1 MNISIL
7 YNYDI
12 YSNEALNLLLPE
24 LSSHQLSLFYSK
36 AVGKSVV
43 RDRRLEQLRFVEQGL
58 FNDVLYPVTDSGDL
72 RAQRLSFEQLGKLV
86 GAPPQAMT
94 NINSEEGLAQLR
106 ATQPDLILSIRFGQ
120 ILKDEAISTPQMGVI
135 NLHSGLLPAYR
146 GVMASFWA
154 MLNQAP
160 EIGTTVHWITD
171 PKIDAG
177 HKISEQSHA
186 PNLSASY
193 MSNVLSLYESGVE
206 QLIDAVANLDTLRLD
221 LKSDMQ
227 GGDYY
232 SYPTTADLDWFEE
245 QGLRLFDPEDLQI
258 LVQQRLTI

>member
-86 GAPPQAMT
+86 GAPPQAIS

-120 ILKDEAISTPQMGVI
+120 ILKDEAINTPEMGVI

>member
-36 AVGKSVV
+36 AVGRSAV

-86 GAPPQAMT
+86 GAPPQAIS

-120 ILKDEAISTPQMGVI
+120 ILKDEAINTPEMGVI

>member
-36 AVGKSVV
+36 AVGRSVV

-58 FNDVLYPVTDSGDL
+58 FNDVLYPVTDSGDR

-86 GAPPQAMT
+86 GTPPEAMT
-94 NINSEEGLAQLR
+94 NINSEEGLTKLS
-106 ATQPDLILSIRFGQ
+106 ATKPDLILSIRFGQ
-120 ILKDEAISTPQMGVI
+120 ILKAEAIGTSEKGII

-186 PNLSASY
+186 PNLNASY
-193 MSNVLSLYESGVE
+193 MSNVLSLYETGVQ
-206 QLIDAVANLDTLRLD
+206 QLIDAVANLNTLRLAP
-221 LKSDMQ
+221 KTDMQ

-232 SYPTTADLDWFEE
+232 SYPTTADLDNFEE
-245 QGLRLFDPEDLQI
+245 QGLRLFDPEDLQT
-258 LVQQRLTI
+258 LVRQRLVI

>member
-36 AVGKSVV
+36 AVGRSVV

-86 GAPPQAMT
+86 GAPPQAIS

-120 ILKDEAISTPQMGVI
+120 ILKDEAINTPEMGVI

>member
-12 YSNEALNLLLPE
+12 YSNEALNFLLPK
-24 LSSHQLSLFYSK
+24 LASHQLSLFYSK

-58 FNDVLYPVTDSGDL
+58 FNDVLYPITDSEDL

-86 GAPPQAMT
+86 GATPQAIT
-94 NINSEEGLAQLR
+94 NINSEDGLDQLR

-120 ILKDEAISTPQMGVI
+120 ILKAEAISTPEMGII

-160 EIGTTVHWITD
+160 AIGTTVHWITD

-177 HKISEQSHA
+177 HKISEQSHV

-193 MSNVLSLYESGVE
+193 MSNVLSLYESGVQ
-206 QLIDAVANLDTLRLD
+206 QLIDAVANLDTLRLGT
-221 LKSDMQ
+221 KTDMQ

-232 SYPTTADLDWFEE
+232 SYPTTADLDRFEE
-245 QGLRLFDPEDLQI
+245 RGLRLYDPEDLQT
-258 LVQQRLTI
+258 LVRQRLAI

>member
-36 AVGKSVV
+36 AVGKTVM

-58 FNDVLYPVTDSGDL
+58 FNDVLYPVTESVD
-72 RAQRLSFEQLGKLV
+72 RKAQRLSFEQLGKLV
-86 GAPPQAMT
+86 GATPRAIS
-94 NINSEEGLAQLR
+94 NINAKEGLAQLR

-120 ILKDEAISTPQMGVI
+120 ILKAEAISTPEIGVI

-193 MSNVLSLYESGVE
+193 MSNVLSLYEFGVQ
-206 QLIDAVANLDTLRLD
+206 QLIDAVANLGTLRLD

>member
-12 YSNEALNLLLPE
+12 YSNEALNLLLPK

-36 AVGKSVV
+36 AVGKSVM

-58 FNDVLYPVTDSGDL
+58 FNDILYPITDSGDR

-86 GAPPQAMT
+86 GAPPEAMT

-106 ATQPDLILSIRFGQ
+106 ATKPDLILSIRFGQ
-120 ILKDEAISTPQMGVI
+120 ILKAEAISTPEIGVI

-154 MLNQAP
+154 MLNQAA

-186 PNLSASY
+186 PNLNASY

-232 SYPTTADLDWFEE
+232 SYPTTADLNWFEE

-258 LVQQRLTI
+258 LVQQRLTV

>member
-12 YSNEALNLLLPE
+12 YSNEALNLLLPQ

-36 AVGKSVV
+36 AVGRSVV
-43 RDRRLEQLRFVEQGL
+43 RDPRLEQLRFVEQGL
-58 FNDVLYPVTDSGDL
+58 FNDVLYPITDSKDRVAL
-72 RAQRLSFEQLGKLV
+72 RLSFEQLGKLV
-86 GAPPQAMT
+86 GARPQAMT

-120 ILKDEAISTPQMGVI
+120 ILKAEAISTPEMGVI

-160 EIGTTVHWITD
+160 QIGTTVHWITD

-177 HKISEQSHA
+177 HKISEHA
-186 PNLSASY
+186 QTPDLTASY
-193 MSNVLSLYESGVE
+193 MSNVLSLYKSGVE
-206 QLIDAVANLDTLRLD
+206 QLIDAVSNLESLRLSP
-221 LKSDMQ
+221 KTDMQ

-232 SYPTTADLDWFEE
+232 SYPITADLDYFEE
-245 QGLRLFDPEDLQI
+245 QGLRLYDPEDLQT
-258 LVQQRLTI
+258 LVRQRLAI

>member
-12 YSNEALNLLLPE
+12 YSNEALNLLLPK

-36 AVGKSVV
+36 AVGKSVI
-43 RDRRLEQLRFVEQGL
+43 RDPRLEQLRFVEQGL
-58 FNDVLYPVTDSGDL
+58 FNDIIYPITDSGDR
-72 RAQRLSFEQLGKLV
+72 RAQKLSFEQLGKLV
-86 GAPPQAMT
+86 GATPRAIT
-94 NINSEEGLAQLR
+94 NINSEDGLAQLR
-106 ATQPDLILSIRFGQ
+106 ATQPNVVLSIRFGQ
-120 ILKDEAISTPQMGVI
+120 ILKAEAINTPEMGVI

-193 MSNVLSLYESGVE
+193 MSNVLSLYESGVQ
-206 QLIDAVANLDTLRLD
+206 QLIDAVANLDTLQLET
-221 LKSDMQ
+221 KTDMQ

-245 QGLRLFDPEDLQI
+245 QGLRLFDSEDLQT
-258 LVQQRLTI
+258 LVHQRLVI

>member
-7 YNYDI
+7 YNHDI
-12 YSNEALNLLLPE
+12 YSNEALNLLLPK

-36 AVGKSVV
+36 AVGKSLM

-58 FNDVLYPVTDSGDL
+58 FNDILYPITDSGDRL
-72 RAQRLSFEQLGKLV
+72 AQRLSFEQLGKLV
-86 GAPPQAMT
+86 GAPPRAMT
-94 NINSEEGLAQLR
+94 NINSEEGLTKLS
-106 ATQPDLILSIRFGQ
+106 ATKPDLILSIRFGQ
-120 ILKDEAISTPQMGVI
+120 ILKAEAISAPEMGVI

-193 MSNVLSLYESGVE
+193 MSNVLSLYESGVQ

>member
-36 AVGKSVV
+36 AVGKSVM

-58 FNDVLYPVTDSGDL
+58 FNDILYPITDSGDR

-86 GAPPQAMT
+86 GAPPEAMT

-106 ATQPDLILSIRFGQ
+106 ATKPDLILSIRFGQ
-120 ILKDEAISTPQMGVI
+120 ILKAEAISTPEIGVI

-154 MLNQAP
+154 MLNQAA

-186 PNLSASY
+186 PNLNASY
-193 MSNVLSLYESGVE
+193 MNNVLSLYESGVE

-232 SYPTTADLDWFEE
+232 SYPTTADLNWFEE

-258 LVQQRLTI
+258 LVQQRLTV

>member
-12 YSNEALNLLLPE
+12 YSNEALNFLLPK
-24 LSSHQLSLFYSK
+24 LASHQLSLFYSK

-58 FNDVLYPVTDSGDL
+58 FNDILYPITDSGDL

-86 GAPPQAMT
+86 GASPQAIS

-106 ATQPDLILSIRFGQ
+106 ATQPDLVLSIRFGQ
-120 ILKDEAISTPQMGVI
+120 ILKAEAISTPEMGVI

-186 PNLSASY
+186 PNLNASY
-193 MSNVLSLYESGVE
+193 MSNVLSLYETGVQ
-206 QLIDAVANLDTLRLD
+206 QLIDAVANLNTLRLAP
-221 LKSDMQ
+221 KTDMQ

-232 SYPTTADLDWFEE
+232 SYPTTADLDYFEE
-245 QGLRLFDPEDLQI
+245 QGLRLFDPEDLQT
-258 LVQQRLTI
+258 LVRQRLVM

>member
-12 YSNEALNLLLPE
+12 YSNEALNLLLPK

-43 RDRRLEQLRFVEQGL
+43 RDLRLEQLRFVEQGL
-58 FNDVLYPVTDSGDL
+58 FNDVLYPITDSVD
-72 RAQRLSFEQLGKLV
+72 RKAQRLSFEQLGKLV
-86 GAPPQAMT
+86 GASPQAVT

-106 ATQPDLILSIRFGQ
+106 ATKPDLILSIRFGQ
-120 ILKDEAISTPQMGVI
+120 ILKAEAISTPEIGVI

-154 MLNQAP
+154 MLNQAA

-186 PNLSASY
+186 PNLNASY

-232 SYPTTADLDWFEE
+232 SYPTTADLNWFEE

>member
-12 YSNEALNLLLPE
+12 YSNEALNLLLPQ

-43 RDRRLEQLRFVEQGL
+43 RDPRLELLRFVEQGL
-58 FNDVLYPVTDSGDL
+58 FNDVLYPITDGRD
-72 RAQRLSFEQLGKLV
+72 RAAQRLSFEQLGKLV
-86 GAPPQAMT
+86 GARPQAMT
-94 NINSEEGLAQLR
+94 NINSEDGLAQLR

-160 EIGTTVHWITD
+160 QIGTTVHWITD

-177 HKISEQSHA
+177 HKISEHA
-186 PNLSASY
+186 QTPYLSASY
-193 MSNVLSLYESGVE
+193 MSNVLSLYETGVQ
-206 QLIDAVANLDTLRLD
+206 QLIDAVTNLDTLRLGT
-221 LKSDMQ
+221 KTDMQ

-232 SYPTTADLDWFEE
+232 SYPTTADLDHFEE
-245 QGLRLFDPEDLQI
+245 QGLRLFDPEDLQT
-258 LVQQRLTI
+258 LVRQRLVM

>member
-12 YSNEALNLLLPE
+12 YSNEALNFLLPK
-24 LSSHQLSLFYSK
+24 LASHQLSLFYSK

-58 FNDVLYPVTDSGDL
+58 FNDVLYPITDSED
-72 RAQRLSFEQLGKLV
+72 RVAQRLSFEQLGKLV
-86 GAPPQAMT
+86 GVRPQAMT
-94 NINSEEGLAQLR
+94 NINSEEGLSQLS

-120 ILKDEAISTPQMGVI
+120 ILKAEAISTPEMGVI

-193 MSNVLSLYESGVE
+193 MSNVLSLYESGVQ
-206 QLIDAVANLDTLRLD
+206 QLIDAVANLDTLRLGT
-221 LKSDMQ
+221 KTDMQ

-232 SYPTTADLDWFEE
+232 SYPTTADIDYFEE
-245 QGLRLFDPEDLQI
+245 QGLRLFDSEDLQT
-258 LVQQRLTI
+258 LVRQRLTI

>member
-7 YNYDI
+7 YNHDI
-12 YSNEALNLLLPE
+12 YSNEALNLLLPK

-36 AVGKSVV
+36 AVGKSLM

-58 FNDVLYPVTDSGDL
+58 FNDILYPITDSGD
-72 RAQRLSFEQLGKLV
+72 RVAQRLSFEQLGKLV

-94 NINSEEGLAQLR
+94 NINSEEGLTKLS
-106 ATQPDLILSIRFGQ
+106 ATKPDLILSIRFGQ
-120 ILKDEAISTPQMGVI
+120 ILKAEAISAPEMGVI

-160 EIGTTVHWITD
+160 QIGTTVHWITD

-177 HKISEQSHA
+177 HKISERSHA
-186 PNLSASY
+186 PNLNVSY
-193 MSNVLSLYESGVE
+193 MSNVLSLYECGVE

-232 SYPTTADLDWFEE
+232 SYPTTADLDLFEE
-245 QGLRLFDPEDLQI
+245 RGLRLFDPEDLQT
-258 LVQQRLTI
+258 LVQQRLAS

>member
-7 YNYDI
+7 YNHDI
-12 YSNEALNLLLPE
+12 YSNEALNLLLPK

-36 AVGKSVV
+36 AVGKSLM

-58 FNDVLYPVTDSGDL
+58 FNDILYPITDSGDRL
-72 RAQRLSFEQLGKLV
+72 AQRLSFEQLGKLV
-86 GAPPQAMT
+86 GAPPRAMT
-94 NINSEEGLAQLR
+94 NINSEEGLTKLS
-106 ATQPDLILSIRFGQ
+106 ATKPDLILSIRFGQ
-120 ILKDEAISTPQMGVI
+120 ILKADAISAPEMGVI

-193 MSNVLSLYESGVE
+193 MSNVLSLYESGVQ

>member
-12 YSNEALNLLLPE
+12 YSNEALNLLLPK
-24 LSSHQLSLFYSK
+24 LASHQLSLFYSK

-43 RDRRLEQLRFVEQGL
+43 RDRRLQQLRFVEQGL
-58 FNDVLYPVTDSGDL
+58 FNDVLYPITDNGNL

-86 GAPPQAMT
+86 GATPQAIT
-94 NINSEEGLAQLR
+94 NINSEDGLAQLR

-120 ILKDEAISTPQMGVI
+120 ILKAEAISAPEIGVI

-186 PNLSASY
+186 PNLNASY
-193 MSNVLSLYESGVE
+193 MSNVVSLYETGVQ

-221 LKSDMQ
+221 LKTDMQ

-232 SYPTTADLDWFEE
+232 SYPTTADLDNFEE
-245 QGLRLFDPEDLQI
+245 QGLRLFDPEDLQT
-258 LVQQRLTI
+258 LVRQRLVI